1 MNKKRILTILA
12 IITSALLG
20 VGVWWLFA
28 TDRLTYTS
36 NPGPQSTS
44 SVVCGA
50 DVLDTYN
57 AAMFYALRDGSNDL
71 TIDEKA
77 VESLAVEIK
86 SKEGYKNDP
95 TCQTILFWTAVQND
109 NYPAAKDAYESIK
122 TLHDQGIFTDSNI
135 RSNQPLFTYESYLL
149 QLSGSGASQV
159 EVNVGG

>member
-20 VGVWWLFA
+20 VGVWWLFD
-28 TDRLTYTS
+28 TDRLTYAS
-36 NPGPQSTS
+36 DPGSQSTS

-57 AAMFYALRDGSNDL
+57 AAMFYALREGSSDL
-71 TIDEKA
+71 TIDEK
-77 VESLAVEIK
+77 SLNNLVVEIK
-86 SKEGYKNDP
+86 SKTGYKNDP

-109 NYPAAKDAYESIK
+109 DYPAAKDAYESIK
-122 TLHDQGIFTDSNI
+122 TLHDQGIFADSNI
-135 RSNQPLFTYESYLL
+135 RSNQPLFTYGNYLL

-159 EVNVGG
+159 EVNIGG